1 MEENLTIKKSN
12 IDAAVTAHEHEILE
26 QQTPTTY
33 EYVLDLFE
41 KDDDSFIEFE
51 GFEKFS
57 STIRLKKHDH
67 LTLAGE
73 TGSGK
78 SALALNWV
86 NSLSKKYPIIY
97 FNLEMDE
104 LTVYKR
110 LIAINEGIEIQT
122 LDNFKKDSKIKNI
135 VSNGLKEITSRKPIF
150 VFNTT
155 YNISQMHQLIEKHSK
170 KEHTIVF
177 IDHALLMDSS
187 NGSKGY
193 EKFTDIA
200 KDLRK
205 ISRNENITLIVLTQM
220 NRESKKTCYKP
231 SVSALKESGE
241 FESSSSHVAFIYQ
254 RYDKDG
260 KMIDGSDELLVRKN
274 RNGANGLDIP
284 LSYDRSTQKIQE
296 STNSIKEYY

>member
-12 IDAAVTAHEHEILE
+12 IDAAVTAHEHVILE
-26 QQTPTTY
+26 QQNPTTY

-41 KDDDSFIEFE
+41 KDDDTFIDFE

-57 STIRLKKHDH
+57 NAIKLKKHDH

-73 TGSGK
+73 TGGGK
-78 SALALNWV
+78 SALALNWL

-104 LTVYKR
+104 LTIYKR
-110 LIAINEGIEIQT
+110 LIAINEEVELQT
-122 LDNFKKDSKIKNI
+122 LDNFKKNQRVKNI
-135 VSNGLKEITSRKPIF
+135 ISNGLKKITNRKPIY
-150 VFNTT
+150 VFNNT
-155 YNISQMHQLIEKHSK
+155 YNISQMHQLIQKYSK
-170 KEHTIVF
+170 EEHTIVF

-205 ISRNENITLIVLTQM
+205 ISRNENITLIALTQM
-220 NRESKKTCYKP
+220 NRESKKTGYKP

-241 FESSSSHVAFIYQ
+241 FEGSSTHVVFIYQ
-254 RYDKDG
+254 QYDKNG
-260 KMIDGSDELLVRKN
+260 KMIKNTDELLIRKN
-274 RNGANGLDIP
+274 RNGVNGLDIP

-296 STNSIKEYY
+296 SKNSIKEYY